1 MTHKHCE
8 TCTTVRK
15 YDDAYRCM
23 TCYRKFAIADQE
35 DVVNQIAV
43 APALARIQ
51 ELENEN
57 QTLKQKLEA
66 LMAVVRAV
74 RNPMP
79 VQTSQHSD
87 GSKP

>member
-1 MTHKHCE
+1 MTDNYCE
-8 TCTTVRK
+8 QCTTVK
-15 YDDAYRCM
+15 MYDDEYRCM
-23 TCYRKFAIADQE
+23 TCYRKFAIADKE
-35 DVVNQIAV
+35 DAVNQVAV